1 MVLIN
6 NYMRTLLISLGCS
19 WTEGMGI
26 YTEGQV
32 KYWDGPLRKDNWP
45 LGLIAEYS
53 WPSQVARAKN
63 WQVQNLGLSGGSNS
77 GAAKRLIMGN
87 IDTANYDCVKVIWL
101 LSGSNR
107 FSFYKYSEIKD
118 FNLGSKSTHPEILRA
133 YVAEVS
139 TDQGERLET
148 EFYLKTVYHYCKSRG
163 WEFNYWTCWEQ
174 YWCSHVIEGVPR
186 EHNLAPKLNYRTAK
200 TVVRLADELKGNMF
214 APCNHPNQK
223 GYAEIADQIISVV

>member
-1 MVLIN
+1 
-6 NYMRTLLISLGCS
+6 MRTLLIALGCS

-32 KYWDGPLRKDNWP
+32 KYWDGALRRDNWP
-45 LGLIAEYS
+45 LELMAQYS

-63 WQVQNLGLSGGSNS
+63 WQVKNLGWSGGSNS
-77 GAAKRLIMGN
+77 GAAKRLIM
-87 IDTANYDCVKVIWL
+87 ANMATDQWDCVKVVWM

-107 FSFYKYSEIKD
+107 FSFYKHDQIKD
-118 FNLGSKSTHPEILRA
+118 YNLGTKTTHPELLRA

-148 EFYLKTVYHYCKSRG
+148 EFYLKTVYHYCRSRG

-174 YWCSHVIEGVPR
+174 YWCAHVIEGVPR
-186 EHNLAPKLNYRTAK
+186 EHNLALKLNKHTAK
-200 TVVRLADELKGNMF
+200 TVVRLAHEERGGMF
-214 APCNHPNQK
+214 APCEHPNQK
-223 GYAEIADQIISVV
+223 GYTEIADKLIKVL